1 MEQMEFNLLD
11 EPWIR
16 VMTEDC
22 TVVERSL
29 MQVLLNSH
37 QYQRLADEL
46 PTQDVALLRLL
57 LAILQTVFYRVDPE
71 GEDDPIEDRAAAIR
85 RWQAL
90 WNAGRFPVQPIRTY
104 LETWKDRF
112 WLFHPEHPFYQVPA
126 AAVGTKFKASK
137 LNGELSESAHKMRLF
152 PLRDG
157 EEKETLSYAE
167 AARWLVTLIGFD
179 DSASTKKETGTGTG
193 WLGDRVNVY
202 AIGENLFETL
212 MLNLVFLKDGRYV
225 WAENMPAWEQP
236 TMTTAK
242 KREIPLPDNQAELL
256 TLQSRRLILSR
267 EENRV
272 TGFSSTGGDFF
283 GKEGRVNA
291 FSEQM
296 TLWRAG
302 KTPKNAVPQFVP
314 ASVDPWRQ
322 MWRDFEVILGRRED
336 THIPG
341 VVAWLTELRRKN
353 VIPRK
358 YVHIASVGV
367 TYDSKKGSIADII
380 SDHLDFQMS
389 LLDAAGELWIVLVG
403 GEIHLIDK
411 VARTLGALAEGLYLA
426 QGGQLDGAGKKARQS
441 QRDEGMR
448 LLYAAVDLPFREWL
462 AHIGAQHGDDEN
474 TRAQEQQCWRSI
486 VFRIADNL
494 GREMIRDAGTAAFTG
509 RWIVNEMAETN
520 GRFFTKTNGERKSV
534 FYSSPTEYNRYL
546 NNLKSLLKNAAE

>member
-1 MEQMEFNLLD
+1 
-11 EPWIR
+11 
-16 VMTEDC
+16 MTEDC

-29 MQVLLNSH
+29 MQVLLNSD
-37 QYQRLADEL
+37 QYQRLAGEL

-212 MLNLVFLKDGRYV
+212 ILNLVFLKDGKYV
-225 WAENMPAWEQP
+225 WAENIPAWEQP

-296 TLWRAG
+296 TLWRAC

-341 VVAWLTELRRKN
+341 GVAWLTELRRKN

-389 LLDAAGELWIVLVG
+389 LLDAAGELWIELVG

-411 VARTLGALAEGLYLA
+411 VARALGALAEGLYLA

-474 TRAQEQQCWRSI
+474 TRAQEQQRWRSI

-494 GREMIRDAGTAAFTG
+494 GREIVRDAGTAAFTG
-509 RWIVNEMAETN
+509 RWIVNKMAETN

-534 FYSSPTEYNRYL
+534 FYSSPTEYNLYL
-546 NNLKSLLKNAAE
+546 NNLKSLLKNAAK

>member
-37 QYQRLADEL
+37 QYQRLAGEL

-212 MLNLVFLKDGRYV
+212 ILNLVFLKDGKYV
-225 WAENMPAWEQP
+225 WAENIPAWEQP

-283 GKEGRVNA
+283 GKEGRINA

-341 VVAWLTELRRKN
+341 GVAWLTELRRKN

-411 VARTLGALAEGLYLA
+411 VARALGALAEGLYLA

-494 GREMIRDAGTAAFTG
+494 GREMVRDAGTAAFTG
-509 RWIVNEMAETN
+509 RWIVNKMAETN

-534 FYSSPTEYNRYL
+534 FYSSPTEYNLYL

>member
-29 MQVLLNSH
+29 MQVLLNSD
-37 QYQRLADEL
+37 QYQRLAGEL

-137 LNGELSESAHKMRLF
+137 LNGELSESANKMRLF

-212 MLNLVFLKDGRYV
+212 MLNLVFLKDGKYV
-225 WAENMPAWEQP
+225 WAENIPAWEQP

-296 TLWRAG
+296 TLWRAC

-341 VVAWLTELRRKN
+341 GVAWLTELRRKN

-389 LLDAAGELWIVLVG
+389 LLDAAGELWIELVG

-411 VARTLGALAEGLYLA
+411 VARALGALAEGLYLA
-426 QGGQLDGAGKKARQS
+426 QGEQLDGAGKKARQS

-474 TRAQEQQCWRSI
+474 TRAQEQQRWRSI

-494 GREMIRDAGTAAFTG
+494 GREMVRDAGTAAFTG
-509 RWIVNEMAETN
+509 RWIVNKMAETN

-534 FYSSPTEYNRYL
+534 FYSSPTEYNLYL
-546 NNLKSLLKNAAE
+546 NNLKSLLKNAAK

>member
-37 QYQRLADEL
+37 RYQRLAGEL

-152 PLRDG
+152 PLRDD

-411 VARTLGALAEGLYLA
+411 VARALGALAEGLYLA

-474 TRAQEQQCWRSI
+474 TRAQAQQCWHSI

-494 GREMIRDAGTAAFTG
+494 GREMVRDAGTAAFTG

>member
-37 QYQRLADEL
+37 QYQRLAGEL

-179 DSASTKKETGTGTG
+179 DSASTKKETATGTG

-225 WAENMPAWEQP
+225 WAENIPAWEQP
-236 TMTTAK
+236 TMTIAK

-353 VIPRK
+353 VIPKK

-411 VARTLGALAEGLYLA
+411 VARALGALAEGLYLA

-494 GREMIRDAGTAAFTG
+494 GREMVRDAGTAAFTG

>member
-37 QYQRLADEL
+37 QYQRLAGEL

-137 LNGELSESAHKMRLF
+137 LNGELSESANKMRLF

-212 MLNLVFLKDGRYV
+212 MLNLVFLKDGKYV
-225 WAENMPAWEQP
+225 WAENIPAWEQP

-291 FSEQM
+291 FSEQI
-296 TLWRAG
+296 TLWRAC

-341 VVAWLTELRRKN
+341 GVAWLTELCRKN

-411 VARTLGALAEGLYLA
+411 VARALGALAEGLYLA

-494 GREMIRDAGTAAFTG
+494 GREMVRDAGTAAFTG
-509 RWIVNEMAETN
+509 RWIVNKMAETN

-534 FYSSPTEYNRYL
+534 FYSSPTEYNLYL

>member
-37 QYQRLADEL
+37 RYQRLAGEL

-90 WNAGRFPVQPIRTY
+90 WNAGRFPEQPIRTY
-104 LETWKDRF
+104 LETWRDRF

-137 LNGELSESAHKMRLF
+137 LNGELSESDHKMRLF

-389 LLDAAGELWIVLVG
+389 LLDAAGELWIVFVG

-411 VARTLGALAEGLYLA
+411 VARALGALAEGLYLA

-494 GREMIRDAGTAAFTG
+494 GREMVRDAGTAAFTG

-546 NNLKSLLKNAAE
+546 NNLKSLLKNVAE

>member
-37 QYQRLADEL
+37 QYQRLAGEL

-212 MLNLVFLKDGRYV
+212 ILNLVFLKDGKYV
-225 WAENMPAWEQP
+225 WAENIPAWEQP

-314 ASVDPWRQ
+314 APVDPWRQ

-341 VVAWLTELRRKN
+341 GVAWLTELRRKN

-411 VARTLGALAEGLYLA
+411 VARALGALAEGLYLA

-494 GREMIRDAGTAAFTG
+494 GREMVRDAGTAAFTG
-509 RWIVNEMAETN
+509 RWIVNKMAETN

>member
-37 QYQRLADEL
+37 QYQRLAGEL

-411 VARTLGALAEGLYLA
+411 VARALGALAEGLYLA

-494 GREMIRDAGTAAFTG
+494 GREMVRDAGTAAFTG

-546 NNLKSLLKNAAE
+546 KCLKSLLKNAAE